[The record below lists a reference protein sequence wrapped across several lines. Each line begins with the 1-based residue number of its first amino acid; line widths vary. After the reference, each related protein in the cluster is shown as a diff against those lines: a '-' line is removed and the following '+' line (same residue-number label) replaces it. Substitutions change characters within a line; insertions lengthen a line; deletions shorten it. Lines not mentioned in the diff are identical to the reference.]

1 MTQAGVRAA
10 LLIATGTYHNK
21 RLRRLRSPVQ
31 DAKELAAVLQDP
43 SIGSFHVSS
52 IIDKPHYEIAL
63 LIEKFFQNR
72 SPGDLLLVHFSCHG
86 IKDNDGQLHFATINT
101 DPDYPAATAISAEF
115 LRNQLHRSRAR
126 SIVVLLDCCY
136 SGSFLTGM
144 KGDDNVD
151 IREELAGHGRAVITA
166 TNRAEYAWEGDN
178 LLEFEPEASRF
189 TGTVVKGLRTGD
201 ADLDR
206 DGRVAVDELYEYVYE
221 QLHHN
226 KARQTPRKWENLEY
240 RVFLAAAK
248 KFEPQTSQ
256 ENVQV
261 DAPPIFLNTRARRGR
276 NATIRT
282 ELTLLEAAFGTPR
295 ETPRELTFDTAVQ
308 CPICAGAGTASR
320 GMPSNCEGCGGRGV
334 VISDDA
340 DPSLCMECQGYGTV
354 IRDPCSQCDGDGRVR
369 TRRTIKV
376 RFPQG
381 VEHGTLIQL
390 QGEGEAGSL
399 GGPNAD
405 LFLEVIIHNHPVFT
419 RDGDDLYSSVTIP
432 RSTAANGGTVKI
444 ETLTGNKTIRIRPG
458 VTSKSTLRVAQ
469 EGVPHLNSPGRGDL
483 FVSVKLV
490 K

>member
-1 MTQAGVRAA
+1 LSQAGVRAA
-10 LLIATGTYHNK
+10 LLIATGTYYND
-21 RLRRLRSPVQ
+21 RLRELRSPVQ

-52 IIDKPHYEIAL
+52 VIDKPHYEVAL

-115 LRNQLHRSRAR
+115 LRNQLYRSRAR

-166 TNRAEYAWEGDN
+166 TSRTEYAWEGDN

-206 DGRVAVDELYEYVYE
+206 DGKVAVDELYEYVFE
-221 QLHHN
+221 HLHHN
-226 KARQTPRKWENLEY
+226 KVRQTPRKWVNLEY
-240 RVFLAAAK
+240 QVFLATAEK
-248 KFEPQTSQ
+248 HKPQSSP
-256 ENVQV
+256 ENVQE

-276 NATIRT
+276 NATIRI
-282 ELTLLEAAFGTPR
+282 ELTLPEAAFGVI
-295 ETPRELTFDTAVQ
+295 RELTFDTAVL
-308 CPICAGAGTASR
+308 CPSCVGAGTASR
-320 GMPSNCEGCGGRGV
+320 MMPSNCERCGGRGV
-334 VISDDA
+334 IISDDA
-340 DPSLCMECQGYGTV
+340 DPFLCTECQGYGTV
-354 IRDPCSQCDGDGRVR
+354 IRDPCPECDGDGRVR

-376 RFPQG
+376 RIPQG
-381 VEHGTLIQL
+381 IEHGTHIQL
-390 QGEGEAGSL
+390 QGEGEAGPL

-405 LFLEVIIHNHPVFT
+405 LFLELIVRNHPIFT
-419 RDGDDLYSSVTIP
+419 RIQDDLYSSVTIP
-432 RSTAANGGTVKI
+432 RSMAVNGGTVRI
-444 ETLTGNKTIRIRPG
+444 ETLKGNKTIRVPPG
-458 VTSKSTLRVAQ
+458 VTNRSKLRVAQ
-469 EGVPHLNSPGRGDL
+469 EGVPHLSGPGRGDL